1 MVLRRSQLFVPG
13 NNERM
18 IRKAALELKPD
29 SVIIDLEDAV
39 PIDGKEAA
47 RKLIRELLPQL
58 DWVVRRFVLGLMT
71 QRPPSSMRTS
81 IPCIRSMLLSAS

>member
-1 MVLRRSQLFVPG
+1 MLRRSQLFVPG

-18 IRKAALELKPD
+18 IRKAALELRPD

-39 PIDGKEAA
+39 PVDEKETA

-58 DWVVRRFVLGLMT
+58 DWMVRNSVLELMT
-71 QRPPSSMRTS
+71 QGPPHSFTRIL
-81 IPCIRSMLLSAS
+81 IPYIG